1 MAATYFLEW
10 LEIIKYR
17 IASKPRRPTVA
28 VKYAGDFDEIPRIS
42 FSEAIGITR
51 CFFLP
56 STYGSPTTFRSLSK
70 YSLPRKAIAKVI
82 ATAIP
87 SAVHIHIPTPPAT
100 QEAQGDACEKKDR
113 DGRISYSDYG
123 AISCNLKQETNSFCI
138 CLISNEYVA
147 EAVTPWSA

>member
-10 LEIIKYR
+10 LKIIKYR

-42 FSEAIGITR
+42 SSEAIGIGS

-70 YSLPRKAIAKVI
+70 YSLPRKAMAKVI

-87 SAVHIHIPTPPAT
+87 SAVHIHILPHQPPR
-100 QEAQGDACEKKDR
+100 KPR
-113 DGRISYSDYG
+113 
-123 AISCNLKQETNSFCI
+123 
-138 CLISNEYVA
+138 
-147 EAVTPWSA
+147 VTPVRRSTEMRRTLRAWAIEGRWRDEPRTRLGPAEFLSRARPHLSLCLL